1 MQGKV
6 NGHFLFGVQGDGD
19 GARVSIRLLLAIFDP
34 FRRYFYGHIDL

>member
-19 GARVSIRLLLAIFDP
+19 GAHVVVRPLLAIFDP
-34 FRRYFYGHIDL
+34 LGHCFYGYFGL